1 MKLDAL
7 SKLNSRQRSFLTHYL
22 GNGQDGTK
30 AAIAAGYSEKNAAVS
45 ACAILNTESVKAA
58 WIEMGD
64 ATSLHANIISE
75 MRDTYSANI
84 ASIFE
89 IQEFWSTLVRS
100 NKDENGEN
108 IKLEARIRASELLA
122 KNLGMFVDKIEHAGK
137 DGVSLPCITLNF
149 IKSETLIT
157 NG

>member
-1 MKLDAL
+1 MDKVTAM
-7 SKLNSRQRSFLTHYL
+7 QE
-22 GNGQDGTK
+22 G
-30 AAIAAGYSEKNAAVS
+30 SEKNAAVS

-58 WIEMGD
+58 WVEMGD

-75 MRDTYSANI
+75 MRETYSANI

-89 IQEFWSTLVRS
+89 IQEFWSTLVRN

-108 IKLEARIRASELLA
+108 IKLDTRIRASELLA